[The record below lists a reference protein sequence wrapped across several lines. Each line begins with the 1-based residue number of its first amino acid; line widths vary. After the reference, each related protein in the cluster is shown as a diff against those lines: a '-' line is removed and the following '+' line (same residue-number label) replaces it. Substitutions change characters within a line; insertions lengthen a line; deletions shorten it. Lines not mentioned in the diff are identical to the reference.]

1 MTETISLPGCLP
13 SHDSNTSSSRAS
25 RETSPS
31 AEPASYSPNTSQWIR
46 RYRSDASIALL
57 GIRGTGLSTLALI
70 AASCL
75 NFKMLDADHQFFQ
88 VTGLSRAKY
97 RSEYGHTQ
105 YSLAETT
112 LLRSMLSNNPTK
124 TIIVCGPGAVE
135 RSGRTSVAEFA
146 SDHPVIYVT
155 RDSQGIQ
162 GYLRVSDAVTVSTIQ
177 KASAPVLRSI
187 SNFEYYNSTRV
198 VSTSEQSAHNP
209 LALKQVEKD
218 FLHFLSFITECCK
231 ATPQSQESQQLMV
244 PEHRRL
250 TYGLIVPLPVS
261 ETFWSELR
269 KEDILADAIELLL
282 PLSAISLERGGF
294 DGPAADYIT
303 QQYCAAKSNTHLPI
317 ILGFRLVEQHSVPS
331 DQAQEYY
338 LDALYHCLRL
348 APHYLCVDLLQGPEM
363 IQRLTAVKGGTR
375 IIADCAE
382 SRNYRDWTSPIWSE
396 RVTLAETS
404 GADIVRLRQEAT
416 TIADNFAVRHFVDQ
430 MNASS
435 EHKVTVIAYNTGQLG
450 RMSQYCGIHMNPV
463 TDSRL
468 RDHSAWGSYA
478 SLLTFQQSHNALYT
492 SYILDALCFGIYGNN
507 VAQSLSPAMHNA
519 AFQRSGMPHVY
530 KVFQYSTLQEMRDL
544 ISDPRLGGLSVTA
557 PFKSQV
563 LSIVDEMSNEAS
575 IIGAINTLVPLRSD
589 KDIARSEKN
598 RAGPSLALYGDNTDW
613 IGITNCVV
621 NNLSPINA
629 IKRRTTALVV
639 GAGGM
644 ARAATYALAR
654 LGVRNI
660 FIHNRSPGRAEAL
673 AEHFAT
679 SGVLRHADMPG
690 RSGSG
695 TYSNHEAMASTI
707 SILAEK
713 SDFWPEGADTP
724 TIIVSCIATKELN
737 GQCSVDTSL
746 PPLWLASR
754 TGGVVLE
761 LSYAPPETPLLKQ
774 VRSLEDQGWVT
785 VDGLQMLPEQGKR
798 QFELFTSRRAPI
810 KAMREA
816 VLKAHEQKNR

>member
-1 MTETISLPGCLP
+1 MTETIPLPECLP
-13 SHDSNTSSSRAS
+13 SRDSNTSSSQCS
-25 RETSPS
+25 REHSPS
-31 AEPASYSPNTSQWIR
+31 ADPASYSPSTPRWIR
-46 RYRSDASIALL
+46 AYRSDASIALV
-57 GIRGTGLSTLALI
+57 GIRGTGLSTLAII

-75 NFKMLDADHQFFQ
+75 NFKLLDADHQFFQ

-97 RSEYGHTQ
+97 RSEHGHAQ
-105 YSLAETT
+105 YSHAETA
-112 LLRSMLSNNPTK
+112 LLRSMLSDNPTK

-135 RSGRTSVAEFA
+135 PSGRTSVANFA

-155 RDSQGIQ
+155 RDLQGVQ
-162 GYLRVSDAVTVSTIQ
+162 GYLRVWDAVTVSRIQ

-187 SNFEYYNSTRV
+187 SNYEYYNPTRA
-198 VSTSEQSAHNP
+198 VSASEQSARNP

-218 FLHFLSFITECCK
+218 FLQFLCSITERSEN
-231 ATPQSQESQQLMV
+231 TTQTQESQQLTL
-244 PEHRRL
+244 PENRRL
-250 TYGLIVPLPVS
+250 TYGLIIPLPVS
-261 ETFWSELR
+261 DTYWSELR

-282 PLSAISLERGGF
+282 PLSAIGLERDGF
-294 DGPAADYIT
+294 DGLAADYIT

-317 ILGFRLVEQHSVPS
+317 ILGFRLFEQHSSSS
-331 DQAQEYY
+331 DQVKEGY
-338 LDALYHCLRL
+338 LEALYHCLRL
-348 APHYLCVDLLQGPEM
+348 APDYLCVDLLQGPET
-363 IQRLTAVKGGTR
+363 IQRLTAIKGRTR
-375 IIADCAE
+375 IIAECTE
-382 SRNYRDWTSPIWSE
+382 SKNYRDWTSPIWSE
-396 RVTLAETS
+396 RVTLAGTY
-404 GADIVRLRQEAT
+404 GADVVRLRQEAS
-416 TIADNFAVRHFVDQ
+416 TIADNFAVRHFVDK
-430 MNASS
+430 MNTSS
-435 EHKVTVIAYNTGQLG
+435 EHKVTVIAYNTGRLG
-450 RMSQYCGIHMNPV
+450 RMSQYCGTHLNPV

-468 RDHSAWGSYA
+468 RDHSASGLYGSM
-478 SLLTFQQSHNALYT
+478 LTIQQSHNALYT

-530 KVFQYSTLQEMRDL
+530 KAFQYPTLQEMLNL

-563 LSIVDEMSNEAS
+563 LSLVDEISHEAS

-589 KDIARSEKN
+589 KDIAKSTRN
-598 RAGPSLALYGDNTDW
+598 RVGPSLALYGDNTDW

-673 AEHFAT
+673 AEHFT
-679 SGVLRHADMPG
+679 RCGVIRRADMPG
-690 RSGSG
+690 RSCPDKD
-695 TYSNHEAMASTI
+695 SNHEAMASTI
-707 SILAEK
+707 SILTEK
-713 SDFWPEGADTP
+713 TASWPEAVDLP
-724 TIIVSCIATKELN
+724 TIIVSCIATQDLN

-746 PPLWLASR
+746 PPLWLASP

-774 VRSLEDQGWVT
+774 VRSLEDQGWVA
-785 VDGLQMLPEQGKR
+785 VDGLQMLPAQGKR
-798 QFELFTSRRAPI
+798 QFELFTSCRAPI

-816 VLKAHEQKNR
+816 VLKAHQQKNR